1 MGEHRGMDHAAFG
14 LVAFVAATALFG
26 VGYGILIAPLR
37 VLATAP
43 DGAIAVS
50 IVTGAPAGLGLYAE

>member
-1 MGEHRGMDHAAFG
+1 MDHAAFG